1 MLKGLSKV
9 FSWIVHDQIIR
20 NWNASFNVIVQNS
33 ISLQRFKKTLLLERR
48 RHLDENLSANC
59 TRWSPSTQQ
68 HFGEESFIYLN
79 CTQEFDYHVES
90 RWSQVTCTVIQ
101 DMHCSCTVH
110 ALFWWNKMTWA
121 EQEHLWLF
129 KHNVPIGHNAPNFAN
144 DQSVIILYPLV
155 LIKLRRDSTK
165 CWGDVTFCVIQYNL
179 CPQQLSELWGTVIWR
194 HK

>member
-101 DMHCSCTVH
+101 DMHCSCTV
-110 ALFWWNKMTWA
+110 LM
-121 EQEHLWLF
+121 EQ
-129 KHNVPIGHNAPNFAN
+129 N
-144 DQSVIILYPLV
+144 DMSRTGAFVAIQTQCAYWPQCTKFRQWSVSYH
-155 LIKLRRDSTK
+155 
-165 CWGDVTFCVIQYNL
+165 
-179 CPQQLSELWGTVIWR
+179 TVSSR
-194 HK
+194 VD